1 MFARGLAM
9 TPDPGDELVDRLDD
23 EGRVIGTIA
32 RRELRGGR
40 IPHRCAYLL
49 LFNRRGEL
57 FVHQRAAT
65 KATYPSYWDVCV
77 GGLPG
82 AGESFDDAIRREV
95 EEEVGVRVQPERLF
109 PFHYADDRSVV
120 YGMVYRAVHDGPF
133 RCQAEEVARGEFV
146 PLTEAVARTERE
158 PFCPD
163 GVAALMKYQQWIRK
177 EKN

>member
-1 MFARGLAM
+1 M
-9 TPDPGDELVDRLDD
+9 TPDPGNELIDRLDD
-23 EGRVIGTIA
+23 AGCVVGTIA
-32 RRELRGGR
+32 RRDLRGGR

-77 GGLPG
+77 GGLPS

-95 EEEVGVRVQPERLF
+95 EEEIGVRVEPERLF
-109 PFHYADDRSVV
+109 PFQYSDDRSIVF
-120 YGMVYRAVHDGPF
+120 GMVYRAGHDGPF
-133 RCQAEEVARGEFV
+133 RFQAEEVARGEFV
-146 PLTEAVARTERE
+146 PLAEAVVRMERE

-163 GVAALMKYQQWIRK
+163 GVSALMRFQQWVTRG
-177 EKN
+177 KN